1 MIRRCKYSR
10 PKVDDMETCS
20 LVKDRFWSVSKPTIQ
35 SQKRWP
41 VPAFMIRREDLNT
54 FPSTTCSQAAK
65 LP

>member
-10 PKVDDMETCS
+10 LKVDDMETLS
-20 LVKDRFWSVSKPTIQ
+20 LVKEPTIQ

-41 VPAFMIRREDLNT
+41 VPAPIMIRKEDLNT